1 MVDQLQITDNLQNNI
16 IIITINKQ
24 QQQDKLRKTP
34 LFMDTLLALIVVIL
48 VVVMALASSKSTATT
63 TATATSTR
71 TYIYFSTTAVVSNDV
86 LVYRKP
92 RIWCFR

>member
-63 TATATSTR
+63 TATATR

>member
-24 QQQDKLRKTP
+24 QQQDILRKTP

-63 TATATSTR
+63 TATETR